1 MEMNSTESRQGRA
14 ITFTLI
20 IATLSLNQY
29 KVVTVCT
36 PPPPPGPFIEKKH
49 YILLI
54 NFLFIKEPFASQK
67 FTPKSILNCLVK
79 KLN

>member
-14 ITFTLI
+14 ITFKLI

-29 KVVTVCT
+29 KVVTVCS
-36 PPPPPGPFIEKKH
+36 FIEKKH